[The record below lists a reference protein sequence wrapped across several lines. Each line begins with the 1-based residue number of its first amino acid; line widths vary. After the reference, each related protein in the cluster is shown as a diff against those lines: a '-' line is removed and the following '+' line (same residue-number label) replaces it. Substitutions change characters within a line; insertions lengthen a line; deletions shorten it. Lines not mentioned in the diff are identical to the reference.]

1 MADKEKITLQEAL
14 DKFPEVCKALL
25 GDVDFE
31 MLGKVLAESDWHP
44 TSIEMTRDRLIVAVV
59 KWLEGK
65 PVATSP
71 FHTAKS
77 TQYWADDMLLYLLTE
92 VSELLRWAERPGM
105 MSCFTTA
112 PKTQE

>member
-1 MADKEKITLQEAL
+1 MADKEKITLREAL

-25 GDVDFE
+25 GEVDVE
-31 MLGKVLAESDWHP
+31 MLGNIFAGSGW
-44 TSIEMTRDRLIVAVV
+44 TSASIEITRDRLIVAAV

-112 PKTQE
+112 HKTQE